1 MLALVLTVCL
11 SVTDYERLF
20 MERTADALDRVIGF
34 PPYAQARELVTAGQ
48 VAEGLHVLGQAALD
62 AEDAEVQ
69 FGYVMALH
77 ELVGAAGATEAARRE
92 FVRVAGEIAPSLEGD
107 SRYALLVNQ
116 SVHQRHSGDAD
127 LASATLEGMTSEIS
141 DPANEWYCLAR
152 YQQAQVAIGQGDWSG
167 AARYLE
173 ELRRLGHHYP
183 DSLQEQTEF
192 QLLNAYASLEKWDAM
207 RELGER
213 LRAKVTDAQR
223 LTNVLYHLG
232 SAYSALNRPREAY
245 EAFNEADRLLEQH
258 LPHLEPLRQ
267 LQAGVRIKAKSA
279 LARAEAMEAGR
290 GPAEGSGGTAAAV
303 SPETLPA
310 PASPL
315 PVPALASA
323 AAPLPPAEMM
333 KLFQEDTGPVPFYV
347 RLLSVLPFTGGVF
360 LLGALA
366 GGGAVFLFTRRRRS
380 AG

>member
-20 MERTADALDRVIGF
+20 MERTADALDRVIGL
-34 PPYAQARELVTAGQ
+34 PPYAQARELVMAGR
-48 VAEGLHVLGQAALD
+48 VAEGFDLVGRAALET
-62 AEDAEVQ
+62 EDAEVQ

-77 ELVGAAGATEAARRE
+77 ELVGAAGTTEAVRRE

-107 SRYALLVNQ
+107 PRYALLVNQ
-116 SVHQRHSGDAD
+116 SVHQRHSGDAEV
-127 LASATLEGMTSEIS
+127 ATATLEVMTAEIS

-173 ELRRLGHHYP
+173 ELRRLGPHYP
-183 DSLQEQTEF
+183 DSLQEKTEF
-192 QLLNAYASLEKWDAM
+192 QLLNAYGVLQKWEAA
-207 RELGER
+207 RELGES
-213 LRAKVTDAQR
+213 LRSRIKDPDH
-223 LTNVLYHLG
+223 LISVLYHL
-232 SAYSALNRPREAY
+232 AEACSALGLHREASDAY
-245 EAFNEADRLLEQH
+245 NELERLLAQH
-258 LPHLEPLRQ
+258 PPERPELGYL
-267 LQAGVRIKAKSA
+267 ATGVRIKAKSA
-279 LARAEAMEAGR
+279 LALAEAMEAGR
-290 GPAEGSGGTAAAV
+290 GPAEGGEGTTAAV

-310 PASPL
+310 PAFPF
-315 PVPALASA
+315 PVPASA
-323 AAPLPPAEMM
+323 PGAPLPPAEMM
-333 KLFQEDTGPVPFYV
+333 KLFQEDTGPTPLYV
-347 RLLSVLPFTGGVF
+347 RLLYLLPFTEVVF

>member
-20 MERTADALDRVIGF
+20 MERTADALDQVIGL

-48 VAEGLHVLGQAALD
+48 IAEGLDLLGQAALD

-77 ELVGAAGATEAARRE
+77 ELVGAAGTTEAARRE

-107 SRYALLVNQ
+107 PRYALLVNQ
-116 SVHQRHSGDAD
+116 SVHQRHSGNAEV
-127 LASATLEGMTSEIS
+127 ATATLEGMAAEIS

-152 YQQAQVAIGQGDWSG
+152 YQQAQVAIGQGDWPG
-167 AARYLE
+167 AARHLE

-192 QLLNAYASLEKWDAM
+192 QLLNAYASLQKWDAM

-213 LRAKVTDAQR
+213 LRAKVKDAQR

-245 EAFNEADRLLEQH
+245 EAFNEADLLLGQH
-258 LPHLEPLRQ
+258 IPHVEPLRQ

-279 LARAEAMEAGR
+279 LALAEAMEAGKVS
-290 GPAEGSGGTAAAV
+290 ADGSGGTTEAV
-303 SPETLPA
+303 SPEDA
-310 PASPL
+310 PATSPSF
-315 PVPALASA
+315 PVPASA
-323 AAPLPPAEMM
+323 PGAPLPPAEMM
-333 KLFQEDTGPVPFYV
+333 KLFGDTGPVPLRV
-347 RLLSVLPFTGGVF
+347 RLLSVLPFTGGMF

>member
-1 MLALVLTVCL
+1 MLTLVLTVCF
-11 SVTDYERLF
+11 SVTEYERLF
-20 MERTADALDRVIGF
+20 MERTAAALDQVIGL

-48 VAEGLHVLGQAALD
+48 VAEGLDVLGRAALD

-107 SRYALLVNQ
+107 PRYALLVNQ
-116 SVHQRHSGDAD
+116 SVHQQHSGDAD
-127 LASATLEGMTSEIS
+127 LATATLEGMTAEIS
-141 DPANEWYCLAR
+141 DPANEWHCLAR

-183 DSLQEQTEF
+183 DSLQEKTEF
-192 QLLNAYASLEKWDAM
+192 QLLNAYGVLQRWEAA

-213 LRAKVTDAQR
+213 LRAKVNDPDR
-223 LTNVLYHLG
+223 LTNVLYHLAD
-232 SAYSALNRPREAY
+232 AYSALGLHREASDTY
-245 EAFNEADRLLEQH
+245 SALEKLLQQHPPERPELGVLAD
-258 LPHLEPLRQ
+258 
-267 LQAGVRIKAKSA
+267 GVRIKAKSA

-290 GPAEGSGGTAAAV
+290 VSAEGSGGAAAAV
-303 SPETLPA
+303 SAEALPA

-315 PVPALASA
+315 PVPAPTS

-333 KLFQEDTGPVPFYV
+333 KLFQDTGPVPLRV
-347 RLLSVLPFTGGVF
+347 RLLSVLPFTGGIF